1 MLDIHGR
8 EMPDFTMNMLR
19 TIDEFAAFYE
29 APGEQQT
36 TGNKALDL
44 DIDNYGPNVFFE
56 PNNRDLRNEEKR
68 IKAVEAAKL

>member
-1 MLDIHGR
+1 MS
-8 EMPDFTMNMLR
+8 DFKMNMLG

-44 DIDNYGPNVFFE
+44 NIDDYGLNVYIE
-56 PNNRDLRNEEKR
+56 PNNRDTQNEEKR